1 MKISII
7 YINLLTNA
15 QCSFPSSISKRQTTS
30 LQRLR
35 TTHLCCDISKEK
47 KSITCTFLC
56 QASGLSCRIRLHLSK
71 IHRHTVLGIHGQNLE
86 KILWCIGPYLH
97 DHTSSI
103 YIYEKHWQGEKI
115 VYMYAKEIAYN
126 SRILNHTYN
135 DYMNRCFL
143 KNAVD
148 CGCPHIQRN
157 NATVDG
163 GCPQVNIN

>member
-7 YINLLTNA
+7 YIYIMTNA
-15 QCSFPSSISKRQTTS
+15 QCSFPNSMSKRQTTS

-47 KSITCTFLC
+47 SRSPAHFSAKQVVSPAESVFTSPKFTDTQCLE
-56 QASGLSCRIRLHLSK
+56 S
-71 IHRHTVLGIHGQNLE
+71 TV
-86 KILWCIGPYLH
+86 KILRRFFGVLDLICMI
-97 DHTSSI
+97 TQAV

-163 GCPQVNIN
+163 GCPQDNIN